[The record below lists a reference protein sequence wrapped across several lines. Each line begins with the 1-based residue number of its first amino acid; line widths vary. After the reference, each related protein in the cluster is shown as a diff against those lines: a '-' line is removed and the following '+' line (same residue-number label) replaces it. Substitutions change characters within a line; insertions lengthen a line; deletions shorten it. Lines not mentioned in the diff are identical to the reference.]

1 MSISDSFSF
10 RIPKSRASKP
20 SGPENLFRSR
30 SRRSAQVQH
39 LWAHQADVL
48 RSWHSNHVDTSD
60 LALELPTG
68 TGKTLIGLLIADF
81 VRQTKE
87 ERVAYLCPNR
97 QLAHQVGALAGDYSI
112 DARVLVGRQA
122 SYDPNDYN
130 AFEDSSAVA
139 VTTYSAIFNTNP
151 RIKSAN
157 LLILDDAHASEDYV
171 ASLWNVEVN
180 RHEERDLYFALL
192 DFFKD
197 VIPGSQMWN
206 LRDESTPSARTEC
219 GKIPSHIAQSRQ
231 AEFRDYL
238 DSALANSDQR
248 HSWSMIR
255 GHLDACHIFV
265 TWPSISIRPITP
277 PTSNH
282 PPFAD
287 ARQRIYMSATL
298 GASGELER
306 ITGVRKI
313 ERLPVPEGWDRE
325 GTGRRFILF
334 PDRSLPP
341 ETATNAALTLTGD
354 ATRSLVLTPSRTVAQ
369 SVIEHLG
376 ALSPSPAIFLAKDV
390 ENSLEPFLNKDYSAL
405 VLHNRYD
412 GIDLPGDAC
421 HLELVFGLP
430 GATNA
435 QETFLLNRLQ
445 VHSLLRDR
453 IRTRLTQALGRCT
466 RNPTDHAVV
475 IMSGPRTLDFC
486 IKSENRQGFHPE
498 IQAEIQYGLEAS
510 QVKWPKEFIDTARA
524 LLKKESGWE
533 QVDQWIRDE
542 RDSYP
547 QLEDEVA
554 QTLMTNVVDEI
565 DYAEAM
571 WVGDYQRALEKARSC
586 ADRLSG
592 PALADYRAWW
602 YYLAGSAAALSIER
616 DNATHLRG
624 AVRELFDRAC
634 AASPRATWFREITRL
649 VGFDDTEQEDED
661 LLLIVASEAV
671 ERRLQQ
677 VGIAGAGFET
687 ESQAMIDLL
696 DGADAKTFEQG
707 LERLGLWLGVGAI
720 RPSGPGVPDGVWSFG
735 EEAVLA
741 FEAKSDEQPTGPVSL
756 STAREAQGHIK
767 WVESNMHF
775 SGSAQVSTVV
785 ISDRKSVAAEA
796 LPNTEALFVVNLT
809 YIRQLGRRIAST
821 ARSLRTQASSTSNED
836 FRRVIAERLK
846 AEKLDPRSI
855 QAALQWNPLNEY
867 PVNS

>member
-1 MSISDSFSF
+1 M
-10 RIPKSRASKP
+10 
-20 SGPENLFRSR
+20 
-30 SRRSAQVQH
+30 
-39 LWAHQADVL
+39 
-48 RSWHSNHVDTSD
+48 
-60 LALELPTG
+60 
-68 TGKTLIGLLIADF
+68 
-81 VRQTKE
+81 
-87 ERVAYLCPNR
+87 
-97 QLAHQVGALAGDYSI
+97 
-112 DARVLVGRQA
+112 
-122 SYDPNDYN
+122 
-130 AFEDSSAVA
+130 
-139 VTTYSAIFNTNP
+139 
-151 RIKSAN
+151 
-157 LLILDDAHASEDYV
+157 
-171 ASLWNVEVN
+171 
-180 RHEERDLYFALL
+180 
-192 DFFKD
+192 
-197 VIPGSQMWN
+197 
-206 LRDESTPSARTEC
+206 
-219 GKIPSHIAQSRQ
+219 
-231 AEFRDYL
+231 
-238 DSALANSDQR
+238 
-248 HSWSMIR
+248 
-255 GHLDACHIFV
+255 
-265 TWPSISIRPITP
+265 
-277 PTSNH
+277 
-282 PPFAD
+282 
-287 ARQRIYMSATL
+287 
-298 GASGELER
+298 
-306 ITGVRKI
+306 
-313 ERLPVPEGWDRE
+313 PEGWDRE

-334 PDRSLPP
+334 PHRSLPP
-341 ETATNAALTLTGD
+341 ETATKAAITLAGD
-354 ATRSLVLTPSRTVAQ
+354 ATRSLVLTPSRNVAQ

-376 ALSPSPAIFLAKDV
+376 ALSPSPAIFLATDV

-435 QETFLLNRLQ
+435 QETFFLNRLQ

-498 IQAEIQYGLEAS
+498 IQAEIQYGLDAS

-592 PALADYRAWW
+592 PALAHYRAWW

-616 DNATHLRG
+616 DNATHLRE

-649 VGFDDTEQEDED
+649 VGFDDTEQEDEN

-696 DGADAKTFEQG
+696 DGADAKTFEHKG
-707 LERLGLWLGVGAI
+707 WNDWDCGLGLAPFVQV
-720 RPSGPGVPDGVWSFG
+720 VPVCQTVYGH
-735 EEAVLA
+735 LA
-741 FEAKSDEQPTGPVSL
+741 KKQFWRLRRRADEQPRGPVSL

-785 ISDRKSVAAEA
+785 ISDRTSVAAEA

-846 AEKLDPRSI
+846 AEALDPRSI
-855 QAALQWNPLNEY
+855 QAALQCNPLNEF
-867 PVNS
+867 PVNN